1 VQKTAGTGGGS
12 LIRPRWRKV
21 LSDLRENKLRTLL
34 VVASIAIG
42 VFSIGMIAG
51 AYEIISHDMGASYA
65 SANPA
70 NINLQVDLFDQELL
84 DSIHNL
90 DGVWQAE
97 GRTILPVR
105 AHTPGGEWKNL
116 NLVAINDFHNLH
128 IDLLFPKQGSSTPA
142 NKQVILETKV
152 LDNLPVKVGDTLEF
166 QFSDGS
172 VKSMTVAG
180 IVQDQTTAAGDFLA
194 PPMAYI
200 TRDTLPWLGLPA
212 LYNHLLVTVNGN
224 SNDINHIR
232 QVSSVVSD
240 KVEKSGHQI
249 EHSELFKTNEHPM
262 ASTVKAILGILM
274 SLGLLIVFLSTSLI
288 ANTLNA
294 LLSQHLP
301 HIGVMKLIG
310 ARSSQIFGMYI
321 VLILA
326 FGLIALLIAIPAGG
340 QAAFALSEL
349 IASKM
354 NFNIQGYRIVP
365 LAFLLQVIVA
375 IIVPLA
381 AGIIPVNNGSR
392 IKVQAAINSNGVTA
406 RGNSTGWLERI
417 SSQMK
422 WLSRPMSISLRNTF
436 RRKRRLA
443 LTLLTLTIG
452 GAIFIAVF
460 NVQRSLDD
468 FLAKTGKYF
477 LADVTLNFDRPYRVD
492 EIDEMVMNIPHVQYI
507 EGWSYASAEIIN
519 PVGEVV
525 DNLTIM
531 APPVSS
537 KLIEPILL
545 AGRWLQPGDKTAIT
559 ISEAIWSDFPGLKP
573 GDQLELKINGQ
584 KANWTVVGIF
594 RFISRDQ
601 VIAYATY
608 DYVSEL
614 LNLPHQSFSFR
625 VLTDQHTLQY
635 QKQMAA
641 NIDIYLRD
649 QGYHVSGT
657 EAGLATMQTAS
668 NSLAILIN
676 FLLIMAL
683 LTAVVGSIG
692 LTGTMGMNVMER
704 TREIGVMRAIGA
716 TDGQLMKTVMVE
728 GMLIGIIS
736 WFLSGIASF
745 PITILLSRIISL
757 AIFNSPSQFTLNPF
771 GFLIWLGLVLLLAAI
786 ASVLPARNAAR
797 LTIREVL
804 AYE

>member
-1 VQKTAGTGGGS
+1 V
-12 LIRPRWRKV
+12 IRPRWRKV
-21 LSDLRENKLRTLL
+21 LSDLWDNKLRSLL
-34 VVASIAIG
+34 VVASIAVG

-51 AYEIISHDMGASYA
+51 AYEIISHDMGTSYA

-70 NINLQVDLFDQELL
+70 NITMQADPFDQSLL

-90 DGVWQAE
+90 AGVKEAE
-97 GRTILPVR
+97 GRSIVSVR
-105 AHTPGGEWKNL
+105 ARFAGGEWKNL
-116 NLVAINDFHNLH
+116 DLVAINEFENLH
-128 IDLLFPKQGSSTPA
+128 INLLLPKQGGSTPA
-142 NKQVILETKV
+142 NKQVLLETKV
-152 LDNLPVKVGDTLEF
+152 LNDLPVKVGDTLEF
-166 QFSDGS
+166 QLPNGN
-172 VKSMTVAG
+172 VKSMTIAG

-194 PPMAYI
+194 APLGYV
-200 TRDTLPWLGLPA
+200 TLDTLPWLGLPP
-212 LYNHLLVTVNGN
+212 LYNRLLVTVDGN

-232 QVSSVVSD
+232 QISALISD
-240 KVEKSGHQI
+240 KVAKSGRQVYRT
-249 EHSELFKTNEHPM
+249 ELNKTNEHPM

-274 SLGLLIVFLSTSLI
+274 ALGLLIVFLSSSLI

-310 ARSSQIFGMYI
+310 ARSQQVFGMY
-321 VLILA
+321 VSLILC
-326 FGLIALLIAIPAGG
+326 FGLIALLIALPTGG

-354 NFNIQGYRIVP
+354 NFNLQGYRIVP
-365 LAFLLQVIVA
+365 IAFLLQAVVA
-375 IIVPLA
+375 ILVPLA
-381 AGIIPVNNGSR
+381 AGIIPVNKGSR
-392 IKVQAAINSNGVTA
+392 IKVQAAIN
-406 RGNSTGWLERI
+406 GNRSSAGKVSSGWLERLG
-417 SSQMK
+417 SRVK
-422 WLSRPMSISLRNTF
+422 WLSRPMLISVRNTF
-436 RRKRRLA
+436 RRKRRLL

-460 NVQRSLDD
+460 NVQLSLED
-468 FLAKTGKYF
+468 FVSKTGKYF
-477 LADVTLNFDRPYRVD
+477 LADVTLSFDRPYRLD
-492 EIDEMVMNIPHVQYI
+492 EINQAVMSIPHVQQV

-519 PVGEVV
+519 PQGDGA
-525 DNLTIM
+525 DNLTIL
-531 APPVSS
+531 APPVDS
-537 KLIEPILL
+537 KLIQPILL

-559 ISEAIWSDFPGLKP
+559 VSEAIWSDYPSLKP
-573 GDQLELKINGQ
+573 GDQLKLKINGQ
-584 KANWTVVGIF
+584 DNYWTVVGIF

-601 VIAYATY
+601 IIAYATY
-608 DYVSEL
+608 DYISEL
-614 LNLPHQSFSFR
+614 LNLPRQSLTFR
-625 VLTDQHTLQY
+625 VVTDQHTLQY

-641 NIDIYLRD
+641 TIDQYLRD
-649 QGYHVSGT
+649 RGYHVSDT
-657 EAGLATMQTAS
+657 EAGLATMETAS
-668 NSLAILIN
+668 SSLAILIN

-716 TDGQLMKTVMVE
+716 TDRQITKTVIIE
-728 GMLIGIIS
+728 GLIIGIIS
-736 WFLSGIASF
+736 WFLAAIASF

-757 AIFNSPSQFTLNPF
+757 AIFNSPSQFILNPL
-771 GFLIWLGLVLLLAAI
+771 GFLIWLGLVVLLSAV